1 MSRRC
6 LPSLP
11 SLRPTLFLA
20 SSLLIASSFA
30 SCTPCE
36 PIAPLKPDPPP
47 QVTPPPPPKPTGP
60 TEADARTFMNET
72 ETQLRALWSY
82 AQRVQFVQNTNIT
95 FDTEQLNAQSQE
107 QVMELVGK
115 KIKEAAKFDKLEL
128 PPDLRRKFD
137 LLKLAQD
144 LPSPAD
150 AGERAELAQLAAS
163 METTYG
169 KAKYCPPRLKGGC
182 LTLDDLS
189 RTLST
194 SRNYDELMEA
204 WV

>member
-1 MSRRC
+1 M
-6 LPSLP
+6 
-11 SLRPTLFLA
+11 
-20 SSLLIASSFA
+20 
-30 SCTPCE
+30 
-36 PIAPLKPDPPP
+36 
-47 QVTPPPPPKPTGP
+47 TPPPPPKPTGP

-137 LLKLAQD
+137 LLKTRAGLAV
-144 LPSPAD
+144 
-150 AGERAELAQLAAS
+150 AS
-163 METTYG
+163 RCG
-169 KAKYCPPRLKGGC
+169 
-182 LTLDDLS
+182 
-189 RTLST
+189 
-194 SRNYDELMEA
+194 
-204 WV
+204 